1 MAAPAEVDTIDFDTR
16 LPPRLFATDRYPE
29 ARLNIYSRPDIL
41 TVICD
46 VLQGT
51 KEMETLLDS
60 CFGSLFSLR
69 PLRFSLVEFGNVT
82 GLPCGEFPEEYDP
95 DFSPKR
101 VNGVKDYWDVL
112 IGKDKNTTLAD
123 LSVKFQALKGI
134 ESPLKLPLAL
144 LLIVDGVL
152 IANNQTHRPTYK
164 YVQMLENIESFLSF
178 PWGRES
184 FLKTIQVMSPGRN
197 KPSVGGAKRKRSRAH
212 SKIEDPIQL
221 FAEQMQQQTIAI
233 YGFPLGL
240 QLLAYRNISGLLGKI
255 PGSSDERTFLEW
267 HSIGIPKNN
276 LTLNEVHILERAP
289 DLVVTPFLFVD
300 HDEDGWGEWDDE
312 VRDKKVV
319 FLIEQIRKCHEFTK
333 KEWPG
338 GYAELNLISVNEK
351 DPVVEHKKHIV
362 NRKRKH
368 TSTPSK
374 GSQSK
379 SNVGTS
385 RRGRKRKFE
394 LVDDDEAGDIKLW
407 VNSRLDA
414 IRHEFAE
421 NVQKLRGQNRN
432 LLKKIKAL
440 RSLKMPRF
448 QFHKFSRARQ
458 STCAPSRKVRIAAK
472 HPNISES
479 PENAAVGT
487 QNIPTPPSSPL
498 TSMHEEENAVS
509 GEPSVLVD
517 DYTWRLITSQ
527 QMNSTVNEVVEGD
540 NPGKISSPQ
549 NHLNESPSKY
559 LSADSTEDQ
568 QSGQPIYDT
577 ESKLRDEELNI
588 GDLSLADNVDTLVQS
603 VCKSISPT
611 IAAAAEDSL
620 PSEEE
625 PLAVVD
631 AKITPQDDLPV
642 PNLSDDIISNSAN
655 LQNTEITPQEG
666 QSDVILPNF
675 VLVKHSEIAAATE
688 QEKDDDIENHDD
700 DEDSAVETG
709 DVVDVSDSSPAR
721 ERKPTSLSD
730 NEAKLVALVSNIPQ
744 NSPTKQHDL
753 LPRLNKSL
761 FKVFMDTLRKE
772 HLTRG
777 DTVITNKFLVQLAQ
791 PTNWVDTMHM
801 EVLGSFLNER
811 HRLALSQERAV
822 IIKPWLG
829 NYLQGK
835 YSSFLAA
842 KQKLRV
848 QWNQQ
853 FKRAIPGSPSEW
865 FEEIDLIFM
874 PMIWKNQH
882 WVGLAINLGTWC
894 VDILDPN
901 YPLNDDAKVEEY
913 MAPILV
919 QIPYIINKF
928 CKPRLSQE
936 HGLAPFRWT
945 RMKEIYINERCGD
958 CGPVAMKL
966 IEIYA
971 NGGGPEKMALITD
984 EIVDDFR
991 DIVRRIGISGF
1002 RHLGP
1007 FIAAGPELSAI
1018 VFSDEVLQEVGLEEF
1033 VYVPSLC
1040 LEGSP
1045 YRPFLLRCLHSNNN
1059 TAKYIEGLRLAALV
1073 GPSVQSL
1080 DMLGEAAIHNI
1091 HSYFAFGIF
1100 YVLCGNPSEG
1110 SLILQKYLEKFQTF
1124 EEAINCADQVMTQI
1138 SDMGP
1143 TGKHLYRGY
1152 RGLHVIPPCGL
1163 VHYGGLDVCPS
1174 CFVLFYVFQ
1183 IHDLC

>member
-95 DFSPKR
+95 DLSPKR

-240 QLLAYRNISGLLGKI
+240 QLLAYRNISGLLEKI

-300 HDEDGWGEWDDE
+300 HNEDGWGEWDDE

-407 VNSRLDA
+407 VNSR
-414 IRHEFAE
+414 
-421 NVQKLRGQNRN
+421 
-432 LLKKIKAL
+432 
-440 RSLKMPRF
+440 
-448 QFHKFSRARQ
+448 
-458 STCAPSRKVRIAAK
+458 
-472 HPNISES
+472 
-479 PENAAVGT
+479 
-487 QNIPTPPSSPL
+487 
-498 TSMHEEENAVS
+498 
-509 GEPSVLVD
+509 
-517 DYTWRLITSQ
+517 
-527 QMNSTVNEVVEGD
+527 
-540 NPGKISSPQ
+540 
-549 NHLNESPSKY
+549 
-559 LSADSTEDQ
+559 
-568 QSGQPIYDT
+568 
-577 ESKLRDEELNI
+577 
-588 GDLSLADNVDTLVQS
+588 
-603 VCKSISPT
+603 
-611 IAAAAEDSL
+611 
-620 PSEEE
+620 
-625 PLAVVD
+625 
-631 AKITPQDDLPV
+631 
-642 PNLSDDIISNSAN
+642 
-655 LQNTEITPQEG
+655 
-666 QSDVILPNF
+666 
-675 VLVKHSEIAAATE
+675 
-688 QEKDDDIENHDD
+688 
-700 DEDSAVETG
+700 
-709 DVVDVSDSSPAR
+709 
-721 ERKPTSLSD
+721 
-730 NEAKLVALVSNIPQ
+730 SNI
-744 NSPTKQHDL
+744 D
-753 LPRLNKSL
+753 
-761 FKVFMDTLRKE
+761 KVYK
-772 HLTRG
+772 G
-777 DTVITNKFLVQLAQ
+777 
-791 PTNWVDTMHM
+791 
-801 EVLGSFLNER
+801 
-811 HRLALSQERAV
+811 
-822 IIKPWLG
+822 
-829 NYLQGK
+829 
-835 YSSFLAA
+835 
-842 KQKLRV
+842 
-848 QWNQQ
+848 
-853 FKRAIPGSPSEW
+853 
-865 FEEIDLIFM
+865 
-874 PMIWKNQH
+874 
-882 WVGLAINLGTWC
+882 
-894 VDILDPN
+894 
-901 YPLNDDAKVEEY
+901 
-913 MAPILV
+913 
-919 QIPYIINKF
+919 
-928 CKPRLSQE
+928 
-936 HGLAPFRWT
+936 
-945 RMKEIYINERCGD
+945 
-958 CGPVAMKL
+958 
-966 IEIYA
+966 
-971 NGGGPEKMALITD
+971 
-984 EIVDDFR
+984 
-991 DIVRRIGISGF
+991 
-1002 RHLGP
+1002 
-1007 FIAAGPELSAI
+1007 
-1018 VFSDEVLQEVGLEEF
+1018 
-1033 VYVPSLC
+1033 
-1040 LEGSP
+1040 
-1045 YRPFLLRCLHSNNN
+1045 
-1059 TAKYIEGLRLAALV
+1059 
-1073 GPSVQSL
+1073 
-1080 DMLGEAAIHNI
+1080 
-1091 HSYFAFGIF
+1091 
-1100 YVLCGNPSEG
+1100 
-1110 SLILQKYLEKFQTF
+1110 
-1124 EEAINCADQVMTQI
+1124 
-1138 SDMGP
+1138 
-1143 TGKHLYRGY
+1143 
-1152 RGLHVIPPCGL
+1152 
-1163 VHYGGLDVCPS
+1163 
-1174 CFVLFYVFQ
+1174 
-1183 IHDLC
+1183 